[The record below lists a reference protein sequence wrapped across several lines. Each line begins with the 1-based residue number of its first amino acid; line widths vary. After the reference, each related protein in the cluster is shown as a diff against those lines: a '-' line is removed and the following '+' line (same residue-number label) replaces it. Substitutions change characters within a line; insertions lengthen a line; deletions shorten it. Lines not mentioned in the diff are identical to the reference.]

1 MVMPMLDIDIEKFI
15 PHRDGIRLLDG
26 VLQIAD
32 DSAVTTATVKSTWPL
47 SNGESINPLILV
59 ETIAQSAALVEGYK
73 RSRQGMSSSKGW
85 LVGIKHAEFNA
96 DAIPVNT
103 NLIISVK
110 SMYSFD
116 NYGVIEGTVK
126 SGDKIVATM
135 VLQALRMDGD
145 KENIF
150 GGGENE

>member
-1 MVMPMLDIDIEKFI
+1 MVMTMLDIDIEKFI

-26 VLQIAD
+26 VLEIAD

-47 SNGESINPLILV
+47 FNRDAINPLILV
-59 ETIAQSAALVEGYK
+59 ETIAQTAALVEGYK
-73 RSRQGMSSSKGW
+73 RSRQGMAGTKGW

-96 DAIPVNT
+96 TSIPLNT

-116 NYGVIEGTVK
+116 NYGVIEGTIK
-126 SGDKIVATM
+126 SGDKIMATM

-145 KENIF
+145 SENMF
-150 GGGENE
+150 GGGKNE